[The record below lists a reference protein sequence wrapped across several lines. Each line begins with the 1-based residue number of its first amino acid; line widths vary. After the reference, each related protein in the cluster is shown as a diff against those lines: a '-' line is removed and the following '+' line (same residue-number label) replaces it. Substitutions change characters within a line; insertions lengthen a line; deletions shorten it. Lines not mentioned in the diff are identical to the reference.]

1 MTKFQNHTFFPSQGI
16 NQHMYL
22 NSLLLNWWCHN
33 HFLKGEEEKRERWKY
48 KTLNILR
55 RKNLFRW
62 NKNVFHKVLVAIIWC
77 INEEKPIQALS
88 FMLFLVELL
97 FFNNLIQ
104 NFFSRLIDILSNL
117 SNIELRYAIWSRF

>member
-1 MTKFQNHTFFPSQGI
+1 MTKFQNYTHFPSQGI

-33 HFLKGEEEKRERWKY
+33 HFLKEEEEKRKRWKY

-55 RKNLFRW
+55 RKKLFRW

>member
-1 MTKFQNHTFFPSQGI
+1 MTKFQNYTYFPSQGI

-33 HFLKGEEEKRERWKY
+33 HFLKEEEEKRERWKY
-48 KTLNILR
+48 KTLNILK
-55 RKNLFRW
+55 RKKLFRW

-104 NFFSRLIDILSNL
+104 TFFSRLIDILSNL